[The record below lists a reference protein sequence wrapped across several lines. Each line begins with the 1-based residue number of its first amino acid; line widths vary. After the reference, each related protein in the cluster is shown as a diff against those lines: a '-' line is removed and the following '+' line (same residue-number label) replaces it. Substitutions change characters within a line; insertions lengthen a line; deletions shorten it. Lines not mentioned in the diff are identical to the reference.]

1 MATTTKEVTNQIV
14 RNSDLNKK
22 VRPEIASLH
31 GHDAAV
37 AAAMLGSRAGR
48 TGNTLSTASR

>member
-1 MATTTKEVTNQIV
+1 MATTTNEVTNQIV